1 MSYRVKRAFS
11 FAAAHYL
18 RLDYSS
24 PCARLHG
31 HNWNVV
37 VSVEA
42 PRLDAN
48 GMVCD
53 FSRIKQTVV
62 ERFDHRSLN
71 DDVEALATTNPTA
84 ENIAKTIADWL
95 DAELRFAGNGAFVRR
110 VDVEE
115 SPGSVASFVRD
126 AAETEAERKTEAE
139 AAR

>member
-37 VSVEA
+37 VSIEA

-53 FSRIKQTVV
+53 FSRIKQAVV

-71 DDVEALATTNPTA
+71 DDVEALATANPTA

-95 DAELRFAGNGAFVRR
+95 DAELRSAGNGAFVRR

-115 SPGSVASFVRD
+115 SPGSVASFVRET
-126 AAETEAERKTEAE
+126 AEVEIEAEKEAP
-139 AAR
+139 R

>member
-1 MSYRVKRAFS
+1 MSYRVKRGFS

-24 PCARLHG
+24 PCARFHG

-53 FSRIKQTVV
+53 FSRIKRAVV
-62 ERFDHRSLN
+62 ERFGWRSLN
-71 DDVEALATTNPTA
+71 DDVEALATANPTA
-84 ENIAKTIADWL
+84 ENIAKAIADLL
-95 DAELRFAGNGAFVRR
+95 DAELRSAGNGAFVRR

-115 SPGSVASFVRD
+115 SPGSVASFIRE
-126 AAETEAERKTEAE
+126 AAEVEIEAEKE

>member
-53 FSRIKQTVV
+53 FSRIKRAVV

-84 ENIAKTIADWL
+84 ENIVKAIADLL
-95 DAELRFAGNGAFVRR
+95 DAELRSAGNGAFVRR

-115 SPGSVASFVRD
+115 SPGSVASFVRET
-126 AAETEAERKTEAE
+126 AEVEIEAEKES
-139 AAR
+139 AR

>member
-18 RLDYSS
+18 RLDHSS

-37 VSVEA
+37 VAIEA

-62 ERFDHRSLN
+62 ERFDHRALN
-71 DDVEALATTNPTA
+71 DDVEALATANPTA
-84 ENIAKTIADWL
+84 ENIAKAIADLL
-95 DAELRFAGNGAFVRR
+95 DAELRSAGNGAFVRR

-115 SPGSVASFVRD
+115 SPGSVASFVRE
-126 AAETEAERKTEAE
+126 AAEVEIEAEKE

>member
-11 FAAAHYL
+11 FSAAHYL
-18 RLDYSS
+18 RLDYPS

-37 VSVEA
+37 VAIEA

-71 DDVEALATTNPTA
+71 DDVEALATANPTA
-84 ENIAKTIADWL
+84 ENIAKAIADLL
-95 DAELRFAGNGAFVRR
+95 DAELRSAGNGAFVRR

-115 SPGSVASFVRD
+115 SPGSVASFVRET
-126 AAETEAERKTEAE
+126 AEVEIEAEKE

>member
-18 RLDYSS
+18 RLDYPS

-37 VSVEA
+37 VAIEA

-53 FSRIKQTVV
+53 FSRIKQAVV

-71 DDVEALATTNPTA
+71 DDVEALATANPTA

-95 DAELRFAGNGAFVRR
+95 DAELRSAGNGAFVRR

-115 SPGSVASFVRD
+115 SPGSVASFVRET
-126 AAETEAERKTEAE
+126 AEVEIEAEKE

>member
-37 VSVEA
+37 VSIEA

-62 ERFDHRSLN
+62 ERFDHRALN
-71 DDVEALATTNPTA
+71 DDVEALATANPTA
-84 ENIAKTIADWL
+84 ENIAKAIADLL
-95 DAELRFAGNGAFVRR
+95 DAELRSAGNGAFVRR

-115 SPGSVASFVRD
+115 SPGSVASFVRET
-126 AAETEAERKTEAE
+126 AEVEIEAEKE

>member
-37 VSVEA
+37 VSIEA

-95 DAELRFAGNGAFVRR
+95 DAELRSAGNGAFVRR

-115 SPGSVASFVRD
+115 SPGSVASFVRET
-126 AAETEAERKTEAE
+126 AEVEIEAEKE